1 VTQAE
6 LVKAARKKRVETH
19 PDKFSGRNISPAEVD
34 AIIETSKTVGHAADI
49 LCDPAARAKY
59 DGEVAAWKQKQ
70 RAASR
75 GVPEG
80 MSYFGSSSQASE
92 DQPQHQSSGFNAYT
106 EPRKAA
112 TSQKR

>member
-1 VTQAE
+1 M
-6 LVKAARKKRVETH
+6 KAARKKRVETH

-59 DGEVAAWKQKQ
+59 DGEVAARKQKQ

-80 MSYFGSSSQASE
+80 MSYFGSSSQARE
-92 DQPQHQSSGFNAYT
+92 HQPKHQSSGFNAYT
-106 EPRKAA
+106 KPRKAA

>member
-59 DGEVAAWKQKQ
+59 DGEVAARKQKQ

-80 MSYFGSSSQASE
+80 MSYFGSSSQARE
-92 DQPQHQSSGFNAYT
+92 HQPKHQSSGFNAYT
-106 EPRKAA
+106 KPRKAA

>member
-6 LVKAARKKRVETH
+6 LVKAARKKRIETH

-59 DGEVAAWKQKQ
+59 DGETATWKKQ

-80 MSYFGSSSQASE
+80 MSYFGSNSQASE
-92 DQPQHQSSGFNAYT
+92 DQPKHQSSGFNAYT
-106 EPRKAA
+106 EPHKAA